1 MTSLAISRCLAYRN
15 VISAASTSRIG
26 MGVVIVGTI
35 FSLVLTLLL
44 FLHCTLCGRELK
56 KHYPEFEHIE
66 EYEKKQNKMKIIK
79 LVTAYFVLF
88 SLSIFNANAQ
98 QLLTIEDAVKMH

>member
-1 MTSLAISRCLAYRN
+1 MWSRTKSIIQNLN
-15 VISAASTSRIG
+15 
-26 MGVVIVGTI
+26 
-35 FSLVLTLLL
+35 TL
-44 FLHCTLCGRELK
+44 K
-56 KHYPEFEHIE
+56 NMK
-66 EYEKKQNKMKIIK
+66 KKQNKMKIIK